1 MAKRGQAVKLR
12 LAKVCAVLNKSE
24 CELAHTLGLSRAALK
39 AIDRRGAPLYLQLA
53 LTALMAG
60 TQPAPF
66 LQRHN
71 DNDHQGSEH
80 DFMKQAG

>member
-1 MAKRGQAVKLR
+1 MAKRGQAVKFR
-12 LAKVCAVLNKSE
+12 LAKVCAILNKTE

-66 LQRHN
+66 LQRYN
-71 DNDHQGSEH
+71 DNDHQGCEREL
-80 DFMKQAG
+80 MKQAG